1 MRFSKQNVDTEFNL
15 NSSRNTN
22 HPNIQ
27 LHSDNPTLHRK
38 WQTNEKKT
46 SQASLREHNQND
58 FAKARGE

>member
-22 HPNIQ
+22 HPDIQ
-27 LHSDNPTLHRK
+27 LHSDNPILHRK